1 MKFFKK
7 AAFLTIALSTAI
19 VGLASCKSNAKIPVT
34 FVAVTSDT
42 YNAEVTVGNYSY
54 KFRGAVDQKSNKF
67 TLVGTA
73 LQRSSGGGQGGGQG
87 GPGGGGFNP
96 GGGGFGPSGGG
107 QGGGQ
112 GGQQGPQVDVE
123 SISLSLDKTEA
134 FINESVKATATF
146 TPENASNKNVTW
158 SSSDETIATVS
169 SGTITPKA
177 EGTVTITA
185 TSQADPSKSASAS
198 LTVKKENLAEHDY
211 KMTGTYVLE
220 KGYGY
225 VLTFN
230 DGENNAPNT
239 VIHADFDK
247 TEGRHE
253 FYYRVKIENNESTI
267 KFQAK
272 DPKFKNTL
280 AKDYKK
286 WDERDAQYIFRAKAT
301 GNNGSLATA
310 YLYLH
315 KDGSAVINAP
325 QNRGVDRDLTFGLTW
340 EEANGAITLR
350 NGDKVYNGAVSVNAE
365 HPGQWIEYEGYSFL
379 YSAKEDVKWKKLELS
394 DFEGT
399 TVQEYVGSYTT
410 SGPDGGEQEVRLH
423 LYQDGNV
430 AKLYSGSWTPSIVG
444 TWTVNDGVYTFN
456 YTVTEGEGQ
465 QAHEVAKSMTS
476 ASDDEGAYINY
487 VMTQKSWGDQVIETT
502 VRLDA
507 TK

>member
-67 TLVGTA
+67 TLTGTV

-87 GPGGGGFNP
+87 GFP
-96 GGGGFGPSGGG
+96 GGGGFGPG
-107 QGGGQ
+107 GGGQ

-123 SISLSLDKTEA
+123 SITLSLDKTEA
-134 FINESVKATATF
+134 FINESVKATATIS
-146 TPENASNKNVTW
+146 PANASNTNVTW
-158 SSSDETIATVS
+158 SSSDETVATVS
-169 SGTITPKA
+169 SGTITPLA

-185 TSQADPSKSASAS
+185 TSQGDPSKSASAS

-225 VLTFN
+225 VITFN

-272 DPKFKNTL
+272 DPKFKNSL

-286 WDERDAQYIFRAKAT
+286 CDERDAQYIFKAKAT

-350 NGDKVYNGAVSVNAE
+350 NGDKVYNGVVSVNAE

-379 YSAKEDVKWKKLELS
+379 YSANENVKWKKMTVS
-394 DFEGT
+394 DFEGA
-399 TVQEYVGSYTT
+399 TVHEFAGSYTT
-410 SGPDGGEQEVRLH
+410 SGPDGGDKAMQLN
-423 LYQDGNV
+423 LYTEGNV
-430 AKLYSGSWTPSIVG
+430 AKLYNGSWSPSVVG
-444 TWTVNDGVYTFN
+444 TWAENNGVYTFT
-456 YTVTEGEGQ
+456 YTVTEGSGPDAQ
-465 QAHEVAKSMTS
+465 EVQKVLTS
-476 ASDDEGAYINY
+476 EVDEDEKIFFTYTI
-487 VMTQKSWGDQVIETT
+487 VQSSWGGTTETP
-502 VRLDA
+502 VKLEI